1 MLINKINWKRFTHL
15 YLKYLF
21 IFLTILIQR
30 KEDSDFKC
38 LLIVVQ
44 KILRI
49 LYRTLFIYKSIEA
62 GIKFYLIPVMIVQL
76 IVYVDIKRFEWDNFI
91 SVYKYNTY
99 F

>member
-1 MLINKINWKRFTHL
+1 MSEIFVHLFNDFNTKKRRFW
-15 YLKYLF
+15 F
-21 IFLTILIQR
+21 QMSF
-30 KEDSDFKC
+30 
-38 LLIVVQ
+38 VVQ

-76 IVYVDIKRFEWDNFI
+76 IIYVDIKRFEWDNFI
-91 SVYKYNTY
+91 SVYKYNIY

>member
-1 MLINKINWKRFTHL
+1 MKKIHSFISEIFVHLFNDFNIKKRRFW
-15 YLKYLF
+15 F
-21 IFLTILIQR
+21 QISF
-30 KEDSDFKC
+30 
-38 LLIVVQ
+38 VVQ

-76 IVYVDIKRFEWDNFI
+76 IVSVDIKRFEWDNFI
-91 SVYKYNTY
+91 SVYKYNIY

>member
-1 MLINKINWKRFTHL
+1 MSEIFVHLFNDFNIKKRRFW
-15 YLKYLF
+15 F
-21 IFLTILIQR
+21 QISF
-30 KEDSDFKC
+30 
-38 LLIVVQ
+38 VVQ

-76 IVYVDIKRFEWDNFI
+76 IVSVDIKRFEWDNFI
-91 SVYKYNTY
+91 SVYKYNIY